1 MPSLNYIASDQI
13 RFHCELSIPSRQ
25 IEHYRLL
32 YVESGQGRFR
42 IADEQFDVS
51 SGWLGLLAP
60 GWRENH
66 YSEVDPVSYLFVEFK
81 ASVQL
86 IDSYWLEFTAS
97 DPQRSTLIWLMR
109 SIDDLKHD
117 DDGALLT
124 AALRLMFPA
133 GNSTELNHLDAR
145 LADVV
150 ASVQLH
156 PERNLTVAELA
167 SAAGV
172 SEAHLRRLFRTQLQT
187 SPKQFLL
194 QTRMEFARRLLRF
207 EGLRVGE
214 VARLLGF
221 ETVYH
226 FSSQYRHVIGHP
238 PSEDHVA

>member
-1 MPSLNYIASDQI
+1 MPSPKYIASDQV
-13 RFHCELSIPSRQ
+13 RFHCELSVPSRQ

-32 YVESGQGRFR
+32 YVESGQGQFR
-42 IADEQFDVS
+42 IAREQFDVT

-66 YSEVDPVSYLFVEFK
+66 YSETEPVSYLFVEFRS
-81 ASVQL
+81 SVQL
-86 IDSYWLEFTAS
+86 IESRWLEFTAG
-97 DPQRSTLIWLMR
+97 DPQRSALIWLMR
-109 SIDDLKHD
+109 SIDDQKHD

-124 AALRLMFPA
+124 AALRVMFPA
-133 GNSTELNHLDAR
+133 GNPPRLNHLDPR

-156 PERNLTVAELA
+156 PEKNLTVMELA
-167 SAAGV
+167 SAAGI
-172 SEAHLRRLFRTQLQT
+172 SEAHLRRLFRTHLQT
-187 SPKQFLL
+187 SPKRFLL
-194 QTRMEFARRLLRF
+194 QTRMEFARRLLTF

-226 FSSQYRHVIGHP
+226 FSSQYRHVMGHP
-238 PSEDHVA
+238 PSEDHRV